1 MARRRRDAISFFA
14 AARDRRRDLTFMD
27 RRRSRRA
34 IWMISILGVAALGIA
49 VYAWVTRSD
58 DGGPSVAGDEGPPPS
73 LLTATPT
80 STTLA
85 GNPTGVLACT
95 EEAIDWPTFQGLM
108 SRTGCTVTRTIT
120 NPRVLWQADVGIQG
134 WLNNPIIAEG
144 LVIVGSAGF
153 TQFEPDDGDGVTALD
168 LATGEER
175 WFFDAELDVN
185 GVAYGDGVVVV
196 AGDEGRV
203 WGLAVGDGRPLWA
216 DDLAVAAFG
225 NPLIISGMAV
235 VGDGNGNLTAYDL
248 GTGARRWGVSV
259 SGPIRGGAASDGT
272 TIFVIG
278 EDREAAAVALDG
290 TVLWRQ
296 RLSGRGPNADAV
308 RVFAAPTVVD
318 DLVIVALVR
327 ESEFVEPALM
337 ALDKSD
343 GTVRWRA
350 VDAAG
355 IKNAWGNLR
364 SSPAVVGDTLVY
376 GEPYSNQLVGVD
388 LATGETLWAV
398 ETGAFCFPHWPS
410 PAVTSGQAVFARH
423 DGGLY
428 SVDIAEGRVVWSVYV
443 GDGTAVGTF
452 PAGFGPDF
460 CEWQPNT
467 GYSVLSSPA
476 ISVDGI
482 VVVGTLEGVLVAIG
496 DEAW

>member
-1 MARRRRDAISFFA
+1 
-14 AARDRRRDLTFMD
+14 
-27 RRRSRRA
+27 
-34 IWMISILGVAALGIA
+34 MISILGVAALGIA

-355 IKNAWGNLR
+355 IKNDWGNIR